1 MNNEQK
7 HLFKLFK
14 EIVDICD
21 RHDIPYY
28 MAGGTLIGA
37 VRHKGFIPWDD
48 DMDIMM
54 TRKNWLKFIEV
65 SKTEL
70 PPDRVLKCQE
80 LDRNYSNM
88 FGRYVDTTTCAIHKS
103 EITSTEPSGYVV
115 DILTLDPI
123 PDDEKAYH
131 EYISDIMLYSDLISP
146 SVNYSYRWNV
156 NADRYDEYLKRIEKD
171 GKDSVLTE
179 LENRLFRYD
188 EESCS
193 KYVLRWGGYPFL
205 FDKEMY
211 GESRWGMFEG
221 IRCRIPDRTSD
232 YLVQHYGDE
241 WQNIPPHGEH
251 ETHDAVFS
259 YTTSYE
265 KIREDYLGF
274 IDIEKYNKSL
284 IDRKKHYFKSMKYEH
299 QKSDDIADLFALT
312 AELELERKIKDEG
325 IDLEQELINEN
336 YSFLNTVFDEY
347 YKKQNDRIL
356 SGREDFGGAY
366 RYLNPLLID
375 IDDNIFYVA
384 MMVLINTNR
393 MSKAM
398 RFIEI
403 KEKNGALSDRV
414 KAVKKTILNIR
425 EAVSYYDIGEADKA
439 FEIACR
445 LYEDNKNNVS
455 LMMFMTRLYA
465 EKGDYKAANEI
476 IDVAMDGLYPDGYF
490 LKYRGDYLLSEGKKE
505 EAIECYNKARQTT
518 TNGIILQEISE
529 LFEENKWVDRI

>member
-54 TRKNWLKFIEV
+54 TRKNWIKFIEV

-88 FGRYVDTTTCAIHKS
+88 FGRYVDTTTCAIHRA
-103 EITSTEPSGYVV
+103 EIATNEPSGYVV

-123 PDDEKAYH
+123 PDDEEAFN
-131 EYISDIMLYSDLISP
+131 EYICDIMLYSDLISP

-156 NADRYDEYLKRIEKD
+156 NADRYDEYLKRIERE

-179 LENRLFRYD
+179 LENKLFRYD

-193 KYVLRWGGYPFL
+193 KYVLRWGGYPFV

-211 GESRWGMFEG
+211 GESRWGLFEG
-221 IRCRIPDRTSD
+221 VKCRIPDRTSD

-265 KIREDYLGF
+265 EIRKDYLGF

-299 QKSDDIADLFALT
+299 QKSDDIAELFALT
-312 AELELERKIKDEG
+312 AKLELERKIKDEG
-325 IDLEQELINEN
+325 IDFEQELINEN
-336 YSFLNTVFDEY
+336 YSVLDKLFDEY
-347 YKKQNDRIL
+347 YNKQNDRIL
-356 SGREDFGGAY
+356 SGREDFAGAY
-366 RYLNPLLID
+366 RYLNPILID
-375 IDDNIFYVA
+375 IDDDVFYAA

-403 KEKNGALSDRV
+403 KEKNGDLSDRV
-414 KAVKKTILNIR
+414 KAAKKTILNIR
-425 EAVSYYDIGEADKA
+425 EVVSFYDIGETDKA

-445 LYEDNKNNVS
+445 LYEGNKNNAS
-455 LMMFMTRLYA
+455 LMMLMTRLYA
-465 EKGDYKAANEI
+465 ERGNYEAANAI
-476 IDVAMDGLYPDGYF
+476 IDAAMGGVYPDGYF
-490 LKYRGDYLLSEGKKE
+490 LKYRGDYLLSEGKEK
-505 EAIECYNKARQTT
+505 EAIACYDKARQTT
-518 TNGIILQEISE
+518 KNGIILQDIVEI
-529 LFEENKWVDRI
+529 FEENKWVDRV